1 MVCIAVDLQGN
12 LFIMTNLVLTAQW
25 VDQKI
30 EV

>member
-12 LFIMTNLVLTAQW
+12 LFIMTNLFLTAQW